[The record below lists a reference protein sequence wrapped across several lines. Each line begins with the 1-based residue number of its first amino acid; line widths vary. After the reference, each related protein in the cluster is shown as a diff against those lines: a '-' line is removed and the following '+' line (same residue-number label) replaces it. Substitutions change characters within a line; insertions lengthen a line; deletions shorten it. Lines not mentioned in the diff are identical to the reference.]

1 MSKVSAKTRYEV
13 FQEWHK
19 WASNRYQSM
28 KKKKRTQPD
37 YLSKEE
43 Y

>member
-1 MSKVSAKTRYEV
+1 MSKVSGKTRYEV

-28 KKKKRTQPD
+28 KKKKKAQPD
-37 YLSKEE
+37 YLPKED